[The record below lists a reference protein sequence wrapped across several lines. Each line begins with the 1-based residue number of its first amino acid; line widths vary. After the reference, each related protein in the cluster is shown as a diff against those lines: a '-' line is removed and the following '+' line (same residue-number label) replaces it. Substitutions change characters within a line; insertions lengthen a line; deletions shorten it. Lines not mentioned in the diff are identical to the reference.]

1 MALQLSSLSL
11 YIAVLSMAVLLPG
24 LMVQAGATT
33 MFSVV
38 RESGTGVAKPAP
50 SNQKKRH
57 SAAGAQVPTPSVV
70 TGPGMGQAGYVHYW
84 LITAPDGEEE
94 IQVGIE
100 LPDQRIAWS
109 FPGQGATIQ
118 SFIADG
124 EKESAG
130 RLFRVRHLYG
140 LRPFASDAAMRSLRS
155 NLMRRVNPLVR
166 RQVPYCELNGVTAEL
181 CMSCMGFVSQILF
194 PGKTPEYANFPA
206 NFPRVA
212 HEEYFSTEGLL
223 LYLSGLHLAR
233 TETVRDQ
240 RIAAIGGP
248 PELTQELKRLAAQ
261 MTSPVW
267 LASAEE
273 KTTQSKPPKRRARAA
288 PKAAPKR
295 SAPPG

>member
-1 MALQLSSLSL
+1 MPIVFLLFAFVLAGVTVPAGKADAATMLSL
-11 YIAVLSMAVLLPG
+11 P
-24 LMVQAGATT
+24 
-33 MFSVV
+33 
-38 RESGTGVAKPAP
+38 RESGQASSSARAKKKQQEKNPAARITVPAVA
-50 SNQKKRH
+50 
-57 SAAGAQVPTPSVV
+57 
-70 TGPGMGQAGYVHYW
+70 TGPGPGQAGYVHYW

-109 FPGQGATIQ
+109 FPGQGATMQ
-118 SFIADG
+118 SFIGDG

-140 LRPFASDAAMRSLRS
+140 LRPFPSDAAMRTLRS

-194 PGKTPEYANFPA
+194 PGKTPEYANFPV

-233 TETVRDQ
+233 TDAVREQ
-240 RIAAIGGP
+240 RISAIGGP
-248 PELTQELKRLAAQ
+248 PELTQELKRLASQ

-273 KTTQSKPPKRRARAA
+273 KTTQSKPSKPRTRAA
-288 PKAAPKR
+288 PKAAPRR

>member
-1 MALQLSSLSL
+1 MGLQLMFLR
-11 YIAVLSMAVLLPG
+11 IAAFPLVLLLQGPTA
-24 LMVQAGATT
+24 QAGAAT
-33 MFSVV
+33 MFSVA
-38 RESGTGVAKPAP
+38 REPGTGIAKPAP
-50 SNQKKRH
+50 GKQKKRH
-57 SAAGAQVPTPSVV
+57 SAAGAQAPTPPVA

-140 LRPFASDAAMRSLRS
+140 LRPFASDAAMRTLRS

-223 LYLSGLHLAR
+223 LYLSGVHLAR
-233 TETVRDQ
+233 TEAARDQ

-261 MTSPVW
+261 MTSPAR

-273 KTTQSKPPKRRARAA
+273 KTTKSKPSKPRTRVA
-288 PKAAPKR
+288 PKAAPR
-295 SAPPG
+295 RTVPPG